1 MAASN
6 YPGDHAEAG
15 FEARAAVAIDAGE
28 GPQWGMERTR
38 SRVVNMTKLP

>member
-1 MAASN
+1 MSTQRRLE

-28 GPQWGMERTR
+28 GPQWGDQLAT
-38 SRVVNMTKLP
+38 